1 MSETMSMAE
10 RAPQRIVITEQ
21 DLARIVEE
29 LEALEGLA
37 QAIRQDIAILTT
49 SINELKAAR
58 NLVKMLADGQKL
70 EDSYAAIGGGIFLKV
85 KVDTAEKILVRV
97 GSQYVVEMSPNSALD
112 FIDKRIKE
120 LEDVKSRLEL
130 RLAETLRRVEY
141 LRQLLAVIYS
151 SAAEA
156 KRAEAKGE
164 AKA

>member
-1 MSETMSMAE
+1 MSE
-10 RAPQRIVITEQ
+10 RPQQQRLVITES

-29 LEALEGLA
+29 LEALESLA
-37 QAIRQDIAILTT
+37 QAIRQDIAILMA

-70 EDSYAAIGGGIFLKV
+70 EDSYAAVGGGIFLKV
-85 KVDTAEKILVRV
+85 RVENADKLLVRI
-97 GSQYVVEMSPNSALD
+97 GAQYVVEMSPNNALD

-120 LEDVKSRLEL
+120 LEDVRSRLEL

-141 LRQLLAVIYS
+141 LRQILAVIYS

-164 AKA
+164 TKA

>member
-1 MSETMSMAE
+1 MSVSE
-10 RAPQRIVITEQ
+10 RTPQRIVITEQ
-21 DLARIVEE
+21 DLVRIVEE
-29 LEALEGLA
+29 LEALESLA
-37 QAIRQDIAILTT
+37 QAIRQDIAMLIT

-58 NLVKMLADGQKL
+58 NLVKLLADGQKL

-85 KVDTAEKILVRV
+85 RVENTDKILTRV
-97 GSQYVVEMSPNSALD
+97 GAQYIVEMSPSSALD

-120 LEDVKSRLEL
+120 LEDIKSRLEL

-164 AKA
+164 TKA